1 MFHAREELHHRPS
14 EARVTGPA
22 CSSAPPTP
30 AADGLRAAAAAPAIV
45 AHAIAARVT
54 AARATTVHAAA
65 AVLALGVAA
74 CLAATPLPASAQQG
88 GSGGDAAP
96 RISPPGSHPVL
107 RSIGAAPSASRIHD
121 DLETLVG
128 FGTRHTLS
136 DTVSDERGIG
146 AARRWIKAE
155 FERISESCGGCL
167 DVRFQRNVFSGRDRI
182 PDSTAVVNVVA
193 VQRGTTDPG
202 RYVIVSG
209 DIDSRVSDVMDAT
222 SRSPGANDN
231 ATGVAGALEAA
242 RVLSQYEFDAS
253 IVYLALSGEEQGL
266 FGGRGLAREIKEEGW
281 RVEAVLNN
289 DMIGN
294 IQGEDGVAD
303 NTVARVFSHAIRVD
317 ATDRMVGALRYLGG
331 ENDSPSRNLARY
343 VDRIADEYVRNLDML
358 LIYRLDRFGRGGHHT
373 PFNDVGYPA
382 VRIMEAH
389 EDYRRQHQDIR
400 TEDGVEYGDVLEEV
414 ETDFAAKMTGLNAA
428 VLASLAWAPPPPSGV
443 EIDGAVD
450 PSTTLSWDPVEPGR
464 APDLA
469 GYRIYWR
476 RTDAPQWQKSVYV
489 GNVTEHT
496 LENVVIDNF
505 VFGVAS
511 VSEDGFESPVVFPG
525 PLGSF
530 TPVSWQ
536 ERRED

>member
-1 MFHAREELHHRPS
+1 MTQDATSRTEPS
-14 EARVTGPA
+14 T
-22 CSSAPPTP
+22 
-30 AADGLRAAAAAPAIV
+30 GLRAFPAVAPAL
-45 AHAIAARVT
+45 ALG
-54 AARATTVHAAA
+54 
-65 AVLALGVAA
+65 AVLAL
-74 CLAATPLPASAQQG
+74 LAAPAGLAAQQG
-88 GSGGDAAP
+88 SDGAAADAPP
-96 RISPPGSHPVL
+96 RVSPPGTHPVL
-107 RSIGAAPSASRIHD
+107 REIADAPSAGRIED
-121 DLETLVG
+121 DLRTLVG

-136 DTVSDERGIG
+136 DTLSDERGIG

-155 FERISESCGGCL
+155 FERISEACGGCL
-167 DVRFQRNVFSGRDRI
+167 EVSYQRRVWAGRERI
-182 PDSTAVVNVVA
+182 PDSTEVVNVVA
-193 VQRGTTDPG
+193 VQRGSSDPG
-202 RYVIVSG
+202 RVVAMSG
-209 DIDSRVSDVMDAT
+209 DIDSRVTDVMDAT

-242 RVLSQYEFDAS
+242 RVLSRHEFDAT

-266 FGGRGLAREIKEEGW
+266 FGGRQLAEDWKEEGR
-281 RVEAVLNN
+281 RVEALLNN

-294 IQGEDGVAD
+294 IQGQDGVVD
-303 NTVARVFSHAIRVD
+303 NTVARVFSHAVRAD
-317 ATDRMVGALRYLGG
+317 ATDRMRRIMRYTGG

-358 LIYRLDRFGRGGHHT
+358 LVYRLDRFGRGGHHT

-414 ETDFAAKMTGLNAA
+414 EFDFAAKMTGLNAA

-443 EIDGAVD
+443 EIEGAVE
-450 PSTTLSWDPVEPGR
+450 PSATLSWEPVDPER

-469 GYRIYWR
+469 GYRVHWR
-476 RTDAPQWQKSVYV
+476 KTSSPTWEKSVYV
-489 GNVTEHT
+489 GDVTEHT
-496 LENVVIDNF
+496 LEDVVIDNY

-530 TPVSWQ
+530 TPVEWQ
-536 ERRED
+536 ERGDD